1 MTLRFALMLGLSA
14 CGGTAATSA
23 APATT
28 AAAPA
33 ATAPAAPAA
42 TAPAASATTAAA
54 AAVPAAAGAPSSSFD
69 GLRCDSDVGA
79 ALRGR
84 TMPRGPV
91 AATEA
96 KYTALALKNLGA
108 FGDEPDGDPWTAV
121 SWSICG
127 KEHMLLQKGN
137 VVRDVLVSTEGAPPS
152 VFVSCEADGAKV
164 AGTAVTFTEANGWPK
179 PVKEAWRIDD
189 TALRFQKVAGSKIVC
204 EP

>member
-1 MTLRFALMLGLSA
+1 MNLRFALMLGLSA
-14 CGGTAATSA
+14 CGGTAATTTAPATTAAAPGAPAATA

-28 AAAPA
+28 AAAAAPAPSA
-33 ATAPAAPAA
+33 ATA
-42 TAPAASATTAAA
+42 T
-54 AAVPAAAGAPSSSFD
+54 SFD

-96 KYTALALKNLGA
+96 KYAALALKNLGA

-179 PVKEAWRIDD
+179 TVKEAWRIDD
-189 TALRFQKVAGSKIVC
+189 AALRFQKVAGSKIVC